1 MEEWHTKISG
11 TGRLIMGEIKIAL
24 KSLRMS
30 ILAKLQ
36 YRADTIIAT
45 LAVFLREA
53 TGIIVIYLALMKFD
67 NINDW
72 NVDEMLFLFS
82 LLFITYS
89 VIVVLFADLR
99 DFSCMIR
106 EGRFDRLMVRPRGLL
121 FQLIS
126 NNADVIAACGHGM
139 LGLILFLV
147 SAGKVGIHWDFFS
160 AVYYLAAIVGGVLIQ
175 GGMFI
180 IFSSLS
186 FYFVETNSL
195 RSVFYWN
202 MRKFAGYPISIYNK
216 LIQAVMI
223 YVIPFAFVN
232 YFPAQYLLRKPDMK
246 GYPEIYIYIPL
257 LVGIVLYMAAYAFWR
272 ISVKHYK
279 STGN

>member
-1 MEEWHTKISG
+1 MDEL
-11 TGRLIMGEIKIAL
+11 RIAIQSL
-24 KSLRMS
+24 KMS
-30 ILAKLQ
+30 VLSRIQ
-36 YRADTIIAT
+36 YRVDSIVAA

-53 TGIIVIYLALMKFD
+53 TSIVVIYLALIKFD
-67 NINDW
+67 YINGW
-72 NVDEMLFLFS
+72 NVNEMLFLFS
-82 LLFITYS
+82 LLFVTYS
-89 VIVVLFADLR
+89 IIVVLFADLR

-121 FQLIS
+121 CQLIS
-126 NNADVIAACGHGM
+126 NNADVIAALGHGM
-139 LGLILFLV
+139 LGIILFLV
-147 SAGKVGIHWDFFS
+147 SAGRVGVQWNLMT
-160 AVYYLAAIVGGVLIQ
+160 AGYYISTIIGGVLIQ

-186 FYFVETNSL
+186 FYFVETNSI
-195 RSVFYWN
+195 REIFYWN

-216 LIQAVMI
+216 LIQGVMI
-223 YVIPFAFVN
+223 YVVPFAFVN

-246 GYPEIYIYIPL
+246 EYPMAYMYIAPI
-257 LVGIVLYMAAYAFWR
+257 VGILVYLAAYVFWR

>member
-1 MEEWHTKISG
+1 
-11 TGRLIMGEIKIAL
+11 MGELRIAL
-24 KSLRMS
+24 QSLKMS
-30 ILAKLQ
+30 ILARLQ
-36 YRADTIIAT
+36 YRADSIVAT

-67 NINDW
+67 CINEW

-89 VIVVLFADLR
+89 IIVVLFADLR

-139 LGLILFLV
+139 LGLVLFVV
-147 SAGKVGIHWDFFS
+147 SAGRVGIHWDFLT
-160 AVYYLAAIVGGVLIQ
+160 VIYYITTVVGGVLIQ

-186 FYFVETNSL
+186 FYFVETNSI
-195 RSVFYWN
+195 RDIFYWN
-202 MRKFAGYPISIYNK
+202 MRRFAGYPISIYNK
-216 LIQAVMI
+216 LIQVIMI
-223 YVIPFAFVN
+223 YVVPFAFVN
-232 YFPAQYLLRKPDMK
+232 YFPAQYLLRKPDMEE
-246 GYPEIYIYIPL
+246 YPEIYLYIAPV
-257 LVGIVLYMAAYAFWR
+257 VGIVIYMAAYVFWR
-272 ISVKHYK
+272 ISVKNYK

>member
-1 MEEWHTKISG
+1 
-11 TGRLIMGEIKIAL
+11 MGELRIAIQSL
-24 KSLRMS
+24 KMS
-30 ILAKLQ
+30 ILARLQ
-36 YRADTIIAT
+36 YRADSIVAT
-45 LAVFLREA
+45 LAVFMREA
-53 TGIIVIYLALMKFD
+53 AGIIVIYLALLKFD
-67 NINDW
+67 NINKW

-89 VIVVLFADLR
+89 IIVVLFADLR

-139 LGLILFLV
+139 LGLVLFVV
-147 SAGKVGIHWDFFS
+147 SAGRVGIHWDFLTVIYYIS
-160 AVYYLAAIVGGVLIQ
+160 AIAGGVLIQ

-186 FYFVETNSL
+186 FYFVETGSIRNI
-195 RSVFYWN
+195 FYWN
-202 MRKFAGYPISIYNK
+202 MRRFAGYPISIYNK
-216 LIQAVMI
+216 LIQCVMI
-223 YVIPFAFVN
+223 YVVPFAFVN
-232 YFPAQYLLRKPDMK
+232 YFPAQYLLRKPDME
-246 GYPEIYIYIPL
+246 GYPEIYMYIAP
-257 LVGIVLYMAAYAFWR
+257 LVGIVIYMAAYAFWR

>member
-1 MEEWHTKISG
+1 
-11 TGRLIMGEIKIAL
+11 MGELRIAL
-24 KSLRMS
+24 QSLKMS
-30 ILAKLQ
+30 ILTRLQ
-36 YRADTIIAT
+36 YRADSIVAT

-67 NINDW
+67 CINEW

-89 VIVVLFADLR
+89 IIVVLFADLR

-126 NNADVIAACGHGM
+126 NNADIIAACGHGM
-139 LGLILFLV
+139 LGLVLFVV
-147 SAGKVGIHWDFFS
+147 SAGRVGIHWDFLT
-160 AVYYLAAIVGGVLIQ
+160 VIYYIAAIVGGVLIQ

-186 FYFVETNSL
+186 FYFVETNSI
-195 RSVFYWN
+195 REIFYWS
-202 MRKFAGYPISIYNK
+202 MRRFAGYPISIYNK
-216 LIQAVMI
+216 LIQVIMI
-223 YVIPFAFVN
+223 YVVPFAFVN

-246 GYPEIYIYIPL
+246 EYPEIYLYIAPV
-257 LVGIVLYMAAYAFWR
+257 VGIVIYMAAYAFWR